1 LKYLKRNHFWFLT
14 GMETFAL
21 GLLFASNA
29 NFIDRPPTTPPFIA
43 SVDDPPFAIALI
55 LVGLYTM
62 FSCFDVLHHSTKDVI
77 TFILLF
83 VWTFYLVIFSIH
95 DFTSPVFMPKF
106 TTVFILFIVIRILF
120 EAFWS
125 DPND

>member
-1 LKYLKRNHFWFLT
+1 MKFLKQNHFWFLT
-14 GMETFAL
+14 GAETFTL
-21 GLLFASNA
+21 GLIFIFSG
-29 NFIDRPPTTPPFIA
+29 NFIDRPPNAPGLITN
-43 SVDDPPFAIALI
+43 VDDPPFAIALI

-62 FSCFDVLHHSTKDVI
+62 FACFDILHHSRKELI
-77 TFILLF
+77 TFVLLF

-95 DFTSPVFMPKF
+95 DFTSPIFMPKF
-106 TTVFILFIVIRILF
+106 TTIFILFIVVRILF